1 VRISLFV
8 SGCRASFFVA
18 IAQVLWPMFWP
29 EPHNV
34 CDYFRSS
41 LDPLELHAKPA
52 ASHWQKIAAVDLS
65 L

>member
-1 VRISLFV
+1 
-8 SGCRASFFVA
+8 
-18 IAQVLWPMFWP
+18 MFLP
-29 EPHNV
+29 EPQTF